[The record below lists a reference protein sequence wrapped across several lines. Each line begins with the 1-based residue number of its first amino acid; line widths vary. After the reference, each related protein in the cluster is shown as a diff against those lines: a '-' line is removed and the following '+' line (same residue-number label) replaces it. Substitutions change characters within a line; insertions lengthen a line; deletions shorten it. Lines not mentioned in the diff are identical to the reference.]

1 MLLTNKQLYKKGKR
15 SFVYLATSGNKQVII
30 KEQRVDTDAMNVLE
44 KEAQWLKLVNTKKI
58 GPKFY
63 HLTENEI
70 IMEYIDGVLFPSW
83 VETANKKEILLVLD
97 ELLKQCFTL
106 DTLGIS
112 KEEMTNPY
120 KHILIRNNKPV
131 LIDFERARKRT
142 NPQNVTQFCHYI
154 TSTHM
159 SKKLSNKDIHFNVTK
174 TRELTAGYKRN
185 LKKTFSLKDILCY
198 RTKSKPFYSSAYS
211 LVS

>member
-1 MLLTNKQLYKKGKR
+1 MNLTNKQLYKKGKR

-63 HLTENEI
+63 HLTENEL

-83 VETANKKEILLVLD
+83 VETATKKDILIVLQD
-97 ELLKQCFTL
+97 LLTQCFTL
-106 DTLGIS
+106 DTLGVS

-120 KHILIRNNKPV
+120 KHILIRNNKPI
-131 LIDFERARKRT
+131 LIDFERSRKRI
-142 NPQNVTQFCHYI
+142 NPQNVTQFCHYL
-154 TSTHM
+154 TSSGM
-159 SKKLSNKDIHFNVTK
+159 SKTLARKDIYFNVQK

-185 LKKTFSLKDILCY
+185 LKKTFFLKDILC
-198 RTKSKPFYSSAYS
+198 
-211 LVS
+211 